1 MSHEPKQSPQHELQ
15 EELFLPLVSCLL
27 SFGTNYE
34 ENVSKL
40 LDLCAKR
47 LSPKCISYR
56 RMQNDGY
63 EQIARCA
70 NGPEISCQEAFC
82 AALAKDR
89 DSDVVKLRPSAE
101 SSDDC
106 LLHRIRVNEETKAYL
121 CLRQAKEMGQLWGG
135 NTFLGFVVSAFE
147 AEERRQESILAL
159 QTSEE
164 MFKAFFHS
172 CCAGIL
178 VANGQTREFLYANRA
193 ICRFLGYS
201 KEELLTLSVD
211 NIHPRESVAY
221 VISEFESQMRGEKL
235 VAVDIPCLRKDGET
249 VWADISSAIFN
260 LDGKPC
266 VIGSFSDTTEKKRLT
281 DQLLE
286 ARKMEA
292 IGRLAGGIAHGYNN
306 VLCPVLGYAEL
317 GLNEVEKGSKIAHYL
332 RLIHQAA
339 KDSAT
344 LTRQLLSYGQKQV
357 LKLTDVD
364 LVAEARQ
371 TTDFLAKVIGEQVT
385 VLFETSVRQALVEV
399 DTSLFHQVLLNMA
412 INAKEAM
419 VADGLLTIKCST
431 VSFDE
436 QSAKSHALE
445 RGGDYILLTVSDTG
459 RGMDEETCRRVFE
472 PFFTTKGVGEGTGLG
487 LAMVQGILKQHGG
500 SVEVQSQLGKGTTFT
515 MYWPQAKSGSEKETA
530 KEELSVADPA
540 SVTILVVEDDMVV
553 RSLAQRMLEYRGYN
567 VVLAEGG
574 PQALELVEQGLEVTL
589 LLTDVV
595 MPEMSGKELY
605 EKLSEDSPSL
615 SVVYMSGYAS
625 EVLIERKVDKEASF
639 FVQKPFTVQELL
651 NTINSCLS
659 QKK

>member
-1 MSHEPKQSPQHELQ
+1 MSNEPKQSHQHELQ

-27 SFGTNYE
+27 SFGTDYAA
-34 ENVSKL
+34 NVNKL
-40 LDLCAKR
+40 LNLCAKK

-56 RMQNDGY
+56 RLQNDGY

-82 AALAKDR
+82 KALDEDS

-101 SSDDC
+101 SNDDC
-106 LLHRIRVNEETKAYL
+106 LLHRIRVDGETKAYL
-121 CLRQAKEMGQLWGG
+121 CLRHAEDFGPLWGG
-135 NTFLGFVVSAFE
+135 NTFIGFVVSAFE
-147 AEERRQESILAL
+147 AEERRQESLLAL
-159 QTSEE
+159 QASEE
-164 MFKAFFHS
+164 MFKTFFHS

-178 VANGQTREFLYANRA
+178 IANETRELCYANPA

-201 KEELLTLSVD
+201 KEELLSLSVD
-211 NIHPRESVAY
+211 NIHPRERLAY
-221 VISEFESQMRGEKL
+221 VIGEFEAQMRGEKI
-235 VAVDIPCLRKDGET
+235 VAADIPCLRKDGKI

-260 LDGKPC
+260 LNGQSC

-286 ARKMEA
+286 GRKMEA
-292 IGRLAGGIAHGYNN
+292 IGRLAGGLAHGYNN

-317 GLNEVEKGSKIAHYL
+317 GLNEVEKDSKIAEYL
-332 RLIHQAA
+332 RLIHQSA
-339 KDSAT
+339 KDAAT

-357 LKLTDVD
+357 LKLADVD
-364 LVAEARQ
+364 IVAETRQ
-371 TTDFLAKVIGEQVT
+371 TTDFLSKVIGEQVT
-385 VLFETSVRQALVEV
+385 VLFETTIGKALVEV

-419 VADGLLTIKCST
+419 MEDGLLTIKCSI
-431 VSFDE
+431 VSLDE
-436 QSAKSHALE
+436 QRAKKHELE
-445 RGGDYILLTVSDTG
+445 KGGDFITLTVSDTG
-459 RGMDEETCRRVFE
+459 RGMNEATCKRVFE

-500 SVEVQSQLGKGTTFT
+500 SIEVQSELGKGTTFT
-515 MYWPQAKSGSEKETA
+515 MYWPQSKSCLKKEKA
-530 KEELSVADPA
+530 KEELLISPA
-540 SVTILVVEDDMVV
+540 SVTVLVVEDDMVV
-553 RSLAQRMLEYRGYN
+553 RSLAQRMLQYRGFN
-567 VVLAEGG
+567 VVLADGG
-574 PQALELVEQGLEVTL
+574 PQALELVQQGLEVTL

-605 EKLSEDSPSL
+605 ERLKENSPNL
-615 SVVYMSGYAS
+615 AVVFMSGYAS
-625 EVLIERKVDKEASF
+625 DVLIKRKVDKEKSF